1 MSVVTV
7 VRTKGTRGFT
17 LIELLVVIA
26 IIGILSA
33 VILPSLNAARSKGV
47 DSSVRSNLS
56 IINAQAALYFDVNS
70 KYATADISGTAGSC
84 ATASSMYAD
93 QRISAA
99 IAGATSAVTGAI
111 EGTHYRCTALSG
123 ADGKWAISSRLTT
136 GAFWCVDSTG
146 MGKQTASLQALST
159 YACL

>member
-1 MSVVTV
+1 MSVVSDI
-7 VRTKGTRGFT
+7 RNLGNRGFT

-56 IINAQAALYFDVNS
+56 IINAQAALYFDINS
-70 KYATADISGTAGSC
+70 KYATADISGVGGSC

-99 IAGATSAVTGAI
+99 ISGATSAITGAS
-111 EGTHYRCTALSG
+111 EGAHYRCTALSG
-123 ADGKWAISSRLTT
+123 TDGKWAVSSRLTT

-146 MGKQTASLQALST
+146 IGKQTSSLHALST
-159 YACL
+159 YVCP

>member
-1 MSVVTV
+1 MPIAPGIRS
-7 VRTKGTRGFT
+7 GDSRGFT

-70 KYATADISGTAGSC
+70 KYATADISGVVGSC

-99 IAGATSAVTGAI
+99 IAGATSAVAGAI
-111 EGTHYRCTALSG
+111 EGTHYRCTALAG
-123 ADGKWAISSRLTT
+123 VDGKWAVTSRLTT

-146 MGKQTASLQALST
+146 IGKQTASLQALST

>member
-1 MSVVTV
+1 MSSKFHS
-7 VRTKGTRGFT
+7 RYSGFT

-33 VILPSLNAARSKGV
+33 VILPSLNAARSKGI

-56 IINAQAALYFDVNS
+56 IVNAQAALYFDVNS
-70 KYATADISGTAGSC
+70 KYATADITGVPGSC
-84 ATASSMYAD
+84 ATSASMYAD
-93 QRISAA
+93 QRIVAA
-99 IAGATSAVTGAI
+99 IAGATSAITGAV
-111 EGTHYRCTALSG
+111 EGTHYRCTASAG
-123 ADGKWAISSRLTT
+123 TDGRWSISSRLTT

-146 MGKQTASLQALST
+146 IGKQTASLQDLST